1 MTFCSALRA
10 DFLFKCGWRD
20 RCRSLEWIE
29 CWRLQ
34 DFRFGFLEC
43 LCFSVFWFLGSTDF
57 NSCFAV
63 LFLLLPR
70 QTWDSSSLLHAR
82 WSVLLSQHCSHI
94 RLLYPPSL
102 YIRLRTCPSKLHT
115 CTGPESPK
123 SSFQIHTFT
132 CFKGRNPWSLLS
144 FSFAYSF
151 FNFLC
156 FYLACFA

>member
-1 MTFCSALRA
+1 MFLANTKVIVFCSALRA
-10 DFLFKCGWRD
+10 DFLFKCGWLTGAEAWSGSSAEGFKISD
-20 RCRSLEWIE
+20 L
-29 CWRLQ
+29 
-34 DFRFGFLEC
+34 DFL
-43 LCFSVFWFLGSTDF
+43 SVFVFLGSTDF

-63 LFLLLPR
+63 LFLLPR
-70 QTWDSSSLLHAR
+70 QTWDSSSLLRAR

-132 CFKGRNPWSLLS
+132 CFKGRNP
-144 FSFAYSF
+144 
-151 FNFLC
+151 
-156 FYLACFA
+156 